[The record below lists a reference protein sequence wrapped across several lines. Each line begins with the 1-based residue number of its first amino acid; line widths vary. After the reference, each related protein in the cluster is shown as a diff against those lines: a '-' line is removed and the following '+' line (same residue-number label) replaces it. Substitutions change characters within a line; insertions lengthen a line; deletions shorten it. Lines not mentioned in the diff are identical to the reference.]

1 VAKRCKYESDFFRG
15 LHSNIKQ
22 KQSCAYS
29 KYKKLNTIN
38 VPGFVVGSPALKE
51 EMRLRSVTL
60 DQEIRQRMKDNHDDY
75 IRKVTE
81 RVALT
86 QHKNGRKLIKQ
97 TLQAENEN
105 GLVSTMA

>member
-1 VAKRCKYESDFFRG
+1 
-15 LHSNIKQ
+15 
-22 KQSCAYS
+22 
-29 KYKKLNTIN
+29 
-38 VPGFVVGSPALKE
+38 
-51 EMRLRSVTL
+51 MRLRSVTL

-86 QHKNGRKLIKQ
+86 QHKNGRKLFKQ

-105 GLVSTMA
+105 GLVSTVA